1 MDGCVPCCC
10 TIAQQ
15 GSRSDR
21 SDDRKGRCPP
31 SDGSTLRR
39 MKSFREGQLVT
50 VAGADGAALDGIVV
64 HVPSLVKVEVAVFDA
79 ERGPVFRVVHPK
91 VLTERTESGEHDEVL
106 HRLIRR
112 APAGGRVGPRS
123 GPAHGRRGHSRA
135 SGHRTTGK

>member
-1 MDGCVPCCC
+1 
-10 TIAQQ
+10 
-15 GSRSDR
+15 
-21 SDDRKGRCPP
+21 
-31 SDGSTLRR
+31 
-39 MKSFREGQLVT
+39 MKSFREAQLVT

-79 ERGPVFRVVHPK
+79 ERGPVFRIVHPK
-91 VLTERTESGEHDEVL
+91 VLTERAEESEHDEVL

-135 SGHRTTGK
+135 SGTGRRASRRPTGVSPAGRAGEADPGRRRARPS

>member
-1 MDGCVPCCC
+1 
-10 TIAQQ
+10 
-15 GSRSDR
+15 
-21 SDDRKGRCPP
+21 
-31 SDGSTLRR
+31 
-39 MKSFREGQLVT
+39 MKSFREAQLVT

-79 ERGPVFRVVHPK
+79 ERGPVFRIVHPK
-91 VLTERTESGEHDEVL
+91 VLTERTEESEHDEVL